1 MVFRGGG
8 GVGGGTKRCFKTCV
22 PQVKTSFNIL
32 LDQNHCYNLFV
43 CLQLCLAVH
52 RHRVVECDRGCEGND
67 SNSSDEDE
75 NETSESGES
84 SWEFGSLSG
93 PFSSAT
99 GVDLR

>member
-1 MVFRGGG
+1 MSYDESKNKQF
-8 GVGGGTKRCFKTCV
+8 
-22 PQVKTSFNIL
+22 Q
-32 LDQNHCYNLFV
+32 FV

-52 RHRVVECDRGCEGND
+52 RHRIVECDRGCEGND
-67 SNSSDEDE
+67 SNSSDDDE

-99 GVDLR
+99 GVDLRYFIL